1 MTLSR
6 QQVAD
11 LLVLVKWLEDRGDRF
26 E

>member
-11 LLVLVKWLEDRGDRF
+11 LLVLVRWLEDRVDRF